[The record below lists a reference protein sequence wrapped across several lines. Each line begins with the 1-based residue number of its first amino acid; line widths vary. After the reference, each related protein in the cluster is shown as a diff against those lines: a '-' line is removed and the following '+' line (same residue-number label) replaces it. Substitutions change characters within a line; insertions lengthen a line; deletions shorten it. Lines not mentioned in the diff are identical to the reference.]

1 MTFLLSLAVAIIF
14 GAGAYL
20 VLQRNLVR
28 VVTGMI
34 LISNAAILFVISAGL
49 SRGYPPIY
57 PLPEDE
63 PVSDPLV
70 QAMALTAIVISFS
83 VTALLLGMVY
93 RLYTSHGSVD
103 LEDISAAEVRE
114 AEALERGES
123 IEKAEEGRP

>member
-1 MTFLLSLAVAIIF
+1 MTFLLSLSVAVIF

-34 LISNAAILFVISAGL
+34 LVSNAAILFVICAGL

-57 PLPEDE
+57 PLPEGE

-83 VTALLLGMVY
+83 VTALLLSMVY

-103 LEDISAAEVRE
+103 LEEISAAEVRE
-114 AEALERGES
+114 AEAIERGEGV
-123 IEKAEEGRP
+123 EEAGERP